1 MRSIHLPSKAEL
13 IIFWERRRDDV
24 HFLFLDIRDFGRVLY
39 YYLERRI
46 RQYARQFEGQK
57 DDIVGFLMAKRG
69 NYQRPFLH
77 TSFFILIG
85 AGIIGAPIIANSYS
99 DSTDQLAQYTP
110 SSGVVNTLDM
120 YEFATSTQVS
130 DKPRDITVTYAVREG
145 DTLSSIADKFGVSM
159 DTIKWANPDLKG
171 EKLSIG
177 QKIQIP
183 PVTGLVVKVGRG
195 ETIYSIAKKYKT
207 EAQKILNYPF
217 NDFADLDTFALS
229 AGQVLVVPDGV
240 PVSQRAIYAP
250 IQIPSTI
257 AGGNG
262 QFAWPTQGLIT
273 QYPVSYHMAV
283 DIANSSAPPVGAAEA
298 VTVVLAESSRYGYG
312 LHIIVDHGN
321 GYQTLYAHLSAIYVG
336 AGDSVGRGT
345 VIGRMGSTGR
355 STGTHLHFEVRQ
367 GGVLLNPLPF
377 LSK

>member
-1 MRSIHLPSKAEL
+1 MQFIRIPITKEL
-13 IIFWERRRDDV
+13 GIRLERARDDIR
-24 HFLFLDIRDFGRVLY
+24 FLLLDVRDFSRVLY
-39 YYLERRI
+39 YYVERRV

-77 TSFFILIG
+77 TSFFILIA

-99 DSTDQLAQYTP
+99 DASDQLAQYTP
-110 SSGVVNTLDM
+110 TSSVINTLDTVE
-120 YEFATSTQVS
+120 YGASTQVS
-130 DKPRDITVTYAVREG
+130 DKPRDTTVTYAVREG

-177 QKIQIP
+177 QKLQIP
-183 PVTGLVVKVGRG
+183 PVTGLIVKVGRG

-229 AGQVLVVPDGV
+229 AGQTLVVPDGV
-240 PVSQRAIYAP
+240 PVTQRAIYAP
-250 IQIPSTI
+250 IQIPQSI
-257 AGGNG
+257 AGGSG

-273 QYPVSYHMAV
+273 QYPVSYHLAL
-283 DIANSSAPPVGAAEA
+283 DIANAAAPPIGAAEA
-298 VTVVLAESSRYGYG
+298 GTVVLAESSRYGYG
-312 LHIIVDHGN
+312 LHIIIDHGN
-321 GYQTLYAHLSAIYVG
+321 GYQTLYAHLSEIYAGVG
-336 AGDSVGRGT
+336 QEVGRGT